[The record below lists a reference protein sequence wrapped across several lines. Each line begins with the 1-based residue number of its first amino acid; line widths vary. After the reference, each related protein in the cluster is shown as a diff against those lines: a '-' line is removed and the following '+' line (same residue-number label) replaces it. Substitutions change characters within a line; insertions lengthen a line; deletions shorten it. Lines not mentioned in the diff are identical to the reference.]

1 MDRSFHLCS
10 TTTVELWTHL
20 AHVASST
27 LGARRSCGQRNRNP
41 LAGSRS
47 ALRAYTYPAGTVN
60 GMGEFWS
67 TSGSS
72 GSSIN
77 GRGTWWKHVRERLW
91 LQWLPLPVA
100 DRRLKSNHHQ
110 NYEKRCLLI
119 LIKPMLFHLMRAD
132 TGFADFSGFVIKAH
146 LQIRTHLLEM
156 VITSKHMLYWCC

>member
-100 DRRLKSNHHQ
+100 DRRLKSNQ
-110 NYEKRCLLI
+110 ITTKTMRRDAYLFWSNPCCFTWWEQIPGLLI
-119 LIKPMLFHLMRAD
+119 FLGLW
-132 TGFADFSGFVIKAH
+132 
-146 LQIRTHLLEM
+146 
-156 VITSKHMLYWCC
+156 SKHTYKSEHIY